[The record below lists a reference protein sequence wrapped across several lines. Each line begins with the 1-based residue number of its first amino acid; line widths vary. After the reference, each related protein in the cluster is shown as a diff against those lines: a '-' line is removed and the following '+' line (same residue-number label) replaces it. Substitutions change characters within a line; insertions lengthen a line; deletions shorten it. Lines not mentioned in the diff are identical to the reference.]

1 LAVTSTH
8 KQLPPRQ
15 QLAAPGKWPAVGE
28 AAAAAPLGPWRVA
41 INGEVTTS
49 LELTLEELCALPRV
63 ERAIDIHCVTRWS
76 KPGMRF
82 AGVTLASLLEVARP
96 TAAGTFVSFVAYSTR
111 NHSTSLPLADALAL
125 ETLIAWEWD
134 GAPLPPE
141 HGGPVRVI
149 VPNRYFYKSLKWL
162 RAIEVLPIDKP
173 GYWEREAGYHNT
185 GDPWREERYM
195 APQLS
200 RQEMQAVLAARDFSG
215 RDLRSIDARGFDLTG
230 LRASGAILRDANFQG
245 CRLAD
250 AVFDDANLSNAHF
263 GGAALT
269 GASFVRADVE
279 GADFSGA
286 DLRGA
291 NFAGASLF
299 GVTFGTV
306 DEGQT
311 TMPPAMVDATTHID
325 AAGFDALVPQ
335 QAQFVRRLIAG
346 G

>member
-1 LAVTSTH
+1 MTSTH
-8 KQLPPRQ
+8 RQLPPRQ
-15 QLAAPGKWPAVGE
+15 QFAAPGKWPAVGE
-28 AAAAAPLGPWRVA
+28 TAAAAPLGPWRVA
-41 INGEVTTS
+41 VSGEVAAPLDLS
-49 LELTLEELCALPRV
+49 IEKLQALPRV
-63 ERAIDIHCVTRWS
+63 ERTIDIHCVTRWS

-82 AGVTLASLLEVARP
+82 AGVTLASLLQVARP
-96 TAAGTFVSFVAYSTR
+96 TAAAKFVSFVAYSTR
-111 NHSTSLPLADALAL
+111 NHSTSLPLGDALAL

-162 RAIEVLPIDKP
+162 RAIDVLPVDKP

-200 RQEMQAVLAARDFSG
+200 RQEMQAALAARDFSG
-215 RDLRSIDARGFDLTG
+215 RDLRSIDACGHDLSG
-230 LRASGAILRDANFQG
+230 LRASGAILRDANFQD
-245 CRLAD
+245 CRLAG

-263 GGAALT
+263 DRAILT
-269 GASFVRADVE
+269 GASFVRADIE

-299 GVTFGTV
+299 GVTFGAI
-306 DEGQT
+306 DQG
-311 TMPPAMVDATTHID
+311 MSPSLPAIMDATTHID

-335 QAQFVRRLIAG
+335 QAQLVRRLIAG